1 MPVPAD
7 PLSAVVPLAAPAL
20 LVVPLVALPLVPIEG
35 PLCAIV
41 ASVPSAAVLRADAP
55 ASTGLVAVP
64 TAPRRPSSV
73 RRTAC

>member
-20 LVVPLVALPLVPIEG
+20 LVVPLVALPLVPVED
-35 PLCAIV
+35 PLCATV
-41 ASVPSAAVLRADAP
+41 ASVPPPPSCALDAP

-64 TAPRRPSSV
+64 TAPQK
-73 RRTAC
+73 TK